1 MRSLSVHAKCTS
13 APGPW
18 RQMTAKQTASVGCYE
33 LPFCDAGHIWPSQ
46 IVGEPGKIT
55 VRRSPALNP
64 ACYLQSV
71 ATVCWSF
78 IPRGVA
84 FWRQINILPIFFNH
98 YVKKKR
104 GTDLFFGHCYQE
116 SSKILSKNKSV
127 PFFVPFQT
135 LIFAQ
140 RPPRQKPRNTIA
152 CADRYT
158 PCNTH
163 IPTNP
168 RPRTGPA
175 R

>member
-71 ATVCWSF
+71 ATVCRSF
-78 IPRGVA
+78 IPRGVS
-84 FWRQINILPIFFNH
+84 FWRQINILPAFFNY
-98 YVKKKR
+98 YVKGVSETRRVSAVAKICPLSLNADPGPTTKR
-104 GTDLFFGHCYQE
+104 EQIYFSIFRPL
-116 SSKILSKNKSV
+116 LSGIGQNSFEK
-127 PFFVPFQT
+127 
-135 LIFAQ
+135 
-140 RPPRQKPRNTIA
+140 
-152 CADRYT
+152 
-158 PCNTH
+158 
-163 IPTNP
+163 
-168 RPRTGPA
+168 
-175 R
+175 